1 MFIDIFYNKNNKS
14 KNRCRHT
21 VSFLWIML
29 LRWGIVLLQGKA
41 AARAIPERKA
51 KSVSVCDDSKSRP
64 NNDTS
69 RDSLPAQA
77 SAASSAARAQRKS
90 SLGSASSL
98 PLPQRSLSQGRRG
111 TNHELM
117 NIWWLEESLNDFKP
131 NTFVTFS
138 SSSSCQVSG
147 VLLLSGPAVGS
158 WLMYRG

>member
-1 MFIDIFYNKNNKS
+1 
-14 KNRCRHT
+14 
-21 VSFLWIML
+21 ML

-51 KSVSVCDDSKSRP
+51 KSVSVCDDS

-138 SSSSCQVSG
+138 SSSSWQLSG
-147 VLLLSGPAVGS
+147 VLLWSCPAIGIR
-158 WLMYRG
+158 LMYTGIIRFSARTFEGFRS

>member
-138 SSSSCQVSG
+138 SSSSCQVSSCCPVPQLAAG
-147 VLLLSGPAVGS
+147 WCTGDN
-158 WLMYRG
+158 